1 VRSGTYLFEVL
12 SCFCRLRP
20 GRLVA
25 PSIIGFVTR
34 SPDWKQAAAA
44 ADLEPGERLWALIPA
59 VTPAPDH
66 GSGGLVVLPPLIPLM
81 MAAQRAAWRT
91 HAHGASVRSGFP
103 LAPRLIIGVT
113 DRRLMIWTARRRW
126 RTGVSLGSVKLD
138 RIVAAEAS
146 TVGSGWRS
154 VMIRLSS
161 QQELTI
167 KVPAT
172 AADRLAAALSDP
184 AGGVSAASD
193 HG

>member
-1 VRSGTYLFEVL
+1 M
-12 SCFCRLRP
+12 
-20 GRLVA
+20 
-25 PSIIGFVTR
+25 TR
-34 SPDWKQAAAA
+34 SPDWKHVAAA
-44 ADLEPGERLWALIPA
+44 ADLEPGERLWALVPA
-59 VTPAPDH
+59 ITPAPDH

-81 MAAQRAAWRT
+81 MAAQRAAWRK
-91 HAHGASVRSGFP
+91 HAHAASVRSGFP
-103 LAPRLIIGVT
+103 LAPRMIIGLT

-126 RTGVSLGSVKLD
+126 RAGVSLGSVKLD
-138 RIVAAEAS
+138 RIVAAEAR

-154 VMIRLSS
+154 VMIHMSS

-184 AGGVSAASD
+184 ANGIPAAGE